1 MSFLDRIKLIR
12 QVKNGQYYDWI
23 GSHDHAVSFFDEKYV
38 RFAIVTETKI
48 ARKLL
53 EHPAC
58 WAINHLHS
66 FLPADSE
73 AGLEH
78 IHRFLRLSP
87 EFLNGEEHRDRS
99 EITKTIIDRYY
110 QACLGVSHDE
120 LQRKLEEWTARHANY
135 YSASDLS
142 KAILAIYFTQAGRIF
157 HRNEQFQFRSSHIT
171 EKFGFFSAAPRVS
184 RLISFNTDINSH
196 LDEAYL
202 QEASEEETFLLL
214 LLRIMGSGPL
224 NSTLISS
231 LNFLL
236 ERRKEGHEDST
247 LPSELRG
254 KLSFARFLP
263 TRLSLRR
270 LTEDIQIDGY
280 EFHSNDVVYVYLAD
294 SGGCPIKMVQALPF
308 GFGRHFCPGHKVSEL
323 IITTCLNTILGCG
336 ALKQCTPSAANVQ
349 NVGAFLS
356 FE

>member
-12 QVKNGQYYDWI
+12 QVNNGLHYDWI
-23 GSHDHAVSFFDEKYV
+23 GSHEQAVTFFDEKYV
-38 RFAIVTETKI
+38 RFAIVTEVRI

-58 WAINHLHS
+58 WAINHLQG
-66 FLPADSE
+66 FLPPDSE

-78 IHRFLRLSP
+78 IHRFLKLSP

-110 QACLGVSHDE
+110 QACLDVSHDE
-120 LQRKLEEWTARHANY
+120 LQRDLAEWTASHFNY

-157 HRNEQFQFRSSHIT
+157 HRNHQFQFRPSHIT
-171 EKFGFFSAAPRVS
+171 ESGFFSAAPRVS
-184 RLISFNTDINSH
+184 RLNRFNTDISSH
-196 LDEAYL
+196 LDEAHL
-202 QEASEEETFLLL
+202 QEGSEEETFLLL
-214 LLRIMGSGPL
+214 LLRIMGSAPL

-236 ERRKEGHEDST
+236 ERRKEGHEESI

-263 TRLSLRR
+263 TRFSLRR
-270 LTEDIQIDGY
+270 LTEDIQIDGF
-280 EFHSNDVVYVYLAD
+280 EFHANDVLYIYLAEA
-294 SGGCPIKMVQALPF
+294 GGCPIKMVQALPF

-323 IITTCLNTILGCG
+323 VILTCLNTILGCS
-336 ALKQCTPSAANVQ
+336 ALKQCAPSAAKVQ

>member
-12 QVKNGQYYDWI
+12 QVNNGQHYDWI
-23 GSHDHAVSFFDEKYV
+23 GSHDQAVTFFDEKCV
-38 RFAIVTETKI
+38 RFAIVTEIRI
-48 ARKLL
+48 ARRLL

-58 WAINHLHS
+58 LAINALQD

-73 AGLEH
+73 VGLEY

-99 EITKTIIDRYY
+99 EITKAIINRYY
-110 QACLGVSHDE
+110 KACLDVSQGV
-120 LQRKLEEWTARHANY
+120 LQRELEAWSESHVN

-157 HRNEQFQFRSSHIT
+157 HRNEMFRFKPSHVP
-171 EKFGFFSAAPRVS
+171 ENYGFFSAAPRVS
-184 RLISFNTDINSH
+184 KLISFNTDISSH
-196 LDEAYL
+196 LHEAHL

-214 LLRIMGSGPL
+214 LLRIMGSAPL
-224 NSTLISS
+224 NGTLISS

-236 ERRKEGHEDST
+236 ERRMEGRQDGS
-247 LPSELRG
+247 LPGELRG
-254 KLSFARFLP
+254 KLPFSRFLP
-263 TRLSLRR
+263 TRFTVRR
-270 LTEDIQIDGY
+270 VMEDIQVDEY
-280 EFHSNDVVYVYLAD
+280 NFRSNDVVYVYLAD
-294 SGGCPIKMVQALPF
+294 AGGGPIRQVQALPF

-323 IITTCLNTILGCG
+323 VLATCLNTILGCC
-336 ALKQCTPSAANVQ
+336 ALKKCTPSVATVQ